1 MPNLTIPQKLTSVAL
16 SEFCLSNF
24 DVQSPSSSGK
34 KLFYSEKFNVVNC
47 CDLITVVKI
56 SSIEDKRI

>member
-47 CDLITVVKI
+47 DLITVVKI